1 MYFLLF
7 FITFFVLTPTLASIC
22 IRYTVYGFLEQEI
35 NQTTGFIRNNSRAIY
50 KTNTIGKASEYYL
63 QASKTLENVNTPAL
77 LEKIYQELSFSF
89 FGRQR
94 KIEQWD
100 SFCKI
105 LPNLLIS
112 FGLLGTFLG
121 ITLNL
126 ANISEV
132 LNSYETDNLVNI
144 DQLKS
149 SLRSMVIAFVSSLT
163 ALLCS
168 SILIIVNFSKNTSV
182 LKKRLFS
189 TIEDYLDNV
198 YQSQIDGHTRL
209 DKAVDRM
216 AEKQDQFL
224 TRFHEEVGQALT
236 DRIEPIINKMAEENT
251 KSSQNLNHLATE
263 FMKSSGRFYDSSES
277 LNIFAN
283 KIQNAIQHDNFIT
296 YATTLESSIRQFK
309 NVSDSLESSKFPE
322 TLAKFTKLV
331 IETQELCD
339 EVKKLNRY
347 SAGLLQSN
355 QSKIT
360 AEIEFFEDI
369 SGQFSD
375 MFNFLGKNQTAIQQS
390 LSQLELGVI
399 NSLNQNSQTNL
410 SAITEFNNKT
420 NLVLISIS
428 EQIRTLKNSVDE
440 AIAKQSNDVKSLADN
455 ALVKIHQ
462 YNQLIFDLLQE
473 IQELQIK
480 SNDHLNST
488 NNLGINMVEVLK
500 LNNHNISFLIQQI
513 QDNSNDLK
521 ILISEQFATNLNA
534 LSELLANILANNQE
548 VKEKIAE
555 TYNQINSGNKH
566 NARNVE
572 FTIDKLDQIIKN
584 ISEIASLI
592 EFQLPEHTDNS
603 FIDRLRGT

>member
-1 MYFLLF
+1 
-7 FITFFVLTPTLASIC
+7 
-22 IRYTVYGFLEQEI
+22 
-35 NQTTGFIRNNSRAIY
+35 
-50 KTNTIGKASEYYL
+50 
-63 QASKTLENVNTPAL
+63 LENVNTPAL

-149 SLRSMVIAFVSSLT
+149 SLRSMVIAFASSLA

-236 DRIEPIINKMAEENT
+236 DKIEPIINKMAEENT

-428 EQIRTLKNSVDE
+428 EQIRTLNNSVDE
-440 AIAKQSNDVKSLADN
+440 AITKQSNDVKSLADN

-480 SNDHLNST
+480 GNDHLNST
-488 NNLGINMVEVLK
+488 NSLGINMVEVLK

-572 FTIDKLDQIIKN
+572 FTMDKLDQIIKN